1 MFEVSH
7 TQPSTASTRTVYL
20 LSSIL
25 YPQSRPVQERE
36 RKQLVPPSLP
46 PSLPP
51 SAAVPKSRPAEA
63 VWVKKLAAD
72 ESTARHSRGKDKK

>member
-46 PSLPP
+46 PS
-51 SAAVPKSRPAEA
+51 AAVPKSRPAEA